1 MNITFL
7 IGNGFDR
14 NLGLHTQYS
23 DFTKYYKSLETD
35 SETIRKFR
43 KDIEDNKE
51 LWFDAEIA
59 MGKYTSN
66 FDEGEAKAYSECHT
80 DFCVKL
86 SEYLKEQEKRID
98 YEKSSDSINKAFANI
113 NSIIQS
119 FPTQEREGLNA
130 IYHNRR
136 GEPIHFNF
144 ICFNYTG
151 TLDKCISIATKNPS
165 TVGKHNV
172 GNQVINHS
180 IDQVCHV
187 HGTVDKEMVFGVNDD
202 SQIAKPE
209 IFNCENGDLY
219 KSTIIKV
226 QTNESYLENT
236 DVKARQIIENSHLIY
251 VFGMS
256 IGDTDKLWWDRICT
270 WLSATSERHL
280 ILHKYSMPE
289 KTVVHIE
296 YKIAERAARK
306 DFTRHS
312 SRLNDAQKEAIE
324 GRIHITSE
332 NIFSEINNIAL
343 DTFANKK
350 SKNPESKI
358 LTFEEY
364 VNLSD
369 KASQLAPEVA
379 LVTKALE
386 KNPSMA
392 LK

>member
-14 NLGLHTQYS
+14 NLGLDTQYS
-23 DFTKYYKSLETD
+23 DFTKHYKSLKPA
-35 SETIRKFR
+35 SENIRKFQEHI
-43 KDIEDNKE
+43 DDDKE

-59 MGKYTSN
+59 IGKYTGH
-66 FDEGEAKAYSECHT
+66 FAEGEAEAYSECHT
-80 DFCVKL
+80 DFCVQL
-86 SEYLKEQEKRID
+86 SEYLKEQEKRIN
-98 YEKSSDSINKAFANI
+98 YEKSSDAINEAFAKI
-113 NSIIQS
+113 NSVIQS
-119 FPTQEREGLNA
+119 FPTQERERLNS

-136 GEPIHFNF
+136 GESIHFNF
-144 ICFNYTG
+144 ICFNYTR
-151 TLDKCISIATKNPS
+151 TLDECISIAKKNPS

-172 GNQVINHS
+172 GNQVFNHS

-187 HGTVDKEMVFGVNDD
+187 HGTVDKEMVFGVNDE
-202 SQIAKPE
+202 SQIAKLE
-209 IFNCENGDLY
+209 IFNCENGDIY
-219 KSTIIKV
+219 KSAIIKI

-236 DVKARQIIENSHLIY
+236 DTKAKEIIESSNLIY

-270 WLSATSERHL
+270 WLSASSDRHL

-289 KTVVHIE
+289 KSVVHIG
-296 YKIAERAARK
+296 YRIAERAARK

-312 SRLNDAQKEAIE
+312 AKLNDAQKESIE

-332 NIFSEINNIAL
+332 NIFSAINNIATKEVA
-343 DTFANKK
+343 DAKTK
-350 SKNPESKI
+350 STESRI

-364 VNLSD
+364 VDLST
-369 KASQLAPEVA
+369 KASQFAPEVE

-386 KNPSMA
+386 KAPVA
-392 LK
+392 AIK